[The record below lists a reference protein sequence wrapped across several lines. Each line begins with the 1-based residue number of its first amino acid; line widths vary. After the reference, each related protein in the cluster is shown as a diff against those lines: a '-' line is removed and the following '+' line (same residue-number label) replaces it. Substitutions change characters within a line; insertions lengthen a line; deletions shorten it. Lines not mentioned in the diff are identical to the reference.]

1 MITFGVLL
9 LFLIGLTATHLN
21 NPPVFTKPGETVN
34 LPCFYQSQIA
44 MHFSWYKHEPGQ
56 NPRLISTIYKY
67 DQNARFYHNFKN
79 DSRFSVL
86 NEKGVHQL
94 VIRNTQIS
102 DSATYYCG
110 SAYSNVMEFVEG
122 TELIVEGLKS
132 YTVVK
137 QHAFI
142 PSHSGD
148 SVNLTCTVLNQTCVG
163 NHSVYWL
170 IHESQESHP
179 RIIGAHGTSTDQCDR
194 ISESGFTV
202 RRCVYSFSKKDLNLS
217 DAGTYYCAVAA
228 CGEIMLGNGT
238 KLDIIGADSTQMTFV
253 LLSIVRTVLLI
264 ITIATVTVWYCMKSK
279 RMSKEGCSS
288 PAIRDRRSRPKGR
301 PGASCSKV
309 I

>member
-1 MITFGVLL
+1 MITFRVLL
-9 LFLIGLTATHLN
+9 LFLIAITTIFFFNITIFPCFNVVLGLTATHLN

-34 LPCFYQSQIA
+34 LPCFYQNQIA

-56 NPRLISTIYKY
+56 NPRLISTIYK
-67 DQNARFYHNFKN
+67 
-79 DSRFSVL
+79 
-86 NEKGVHQL
+86 
-94 VIRNTQIS
+94 NTQIS

-148 SVNLTCTVLNQTCVG
+148 SVNLMCTVLNQTCVG

-170 IHESQESHP
+170 IHEPQESHP

-202 RRCVYSFSKKDLNLS
+202 RRCVYSFSKKDFNLS

-228 CGEIMLGNGT
+228 CGEILLGNGT
-238 KLDIIGADSTQMTFV
+238 KLDIIGADSTQMMTFV
-253 LLSIVRTVLLI
+253 LLSIVRTVLLL
-264 ITIATVTVWYCMKSK
+264 ITVTTVTVWYCMKSK

-288 PAIRDRRSRPKGR
+288 SVIRDRRSRPER
-301 PGASCSKV
+301 RLGASCSKV

>member
-1 MITFGVLL
+1 MKLSDITPALP
-9 LFLIGLTATHLN
+9 AKHLN
-21 NPPVFTKPGETVN
+21 NPPVFTKPGETIN

-56 NPRLISTIYKY
+56 NPRLISTIYK
-67 DQNARFYHNFKN
+67 
-79 DSRFSVL
+79 
-86 NEKGVHQL
+86 
-94 VIRNTQIS
+94 NTQIS

-142 PSHSGD
+142 PLHSGD

-179 RIIGAHGTSTDQCDR
+179 KIIGAHGTSTGQCDR

-228 CGEIMLGNGT
+228 CGEILLGNGT
-238 KLDIIGADSTQMTFV
+238 KLDIIGADSTQMMTFV
-253 LLSIVRTVLLI
+253 LLSFVRTVLLL
-264 ITIATVTVWYCMKSK
+264 ITIATVIVWYCMKSK

-288 PAIRDRRSRPKGR
+288 SAIRDKRSRPEGR
-301 PGASCSKV
+301 LGASCSKV